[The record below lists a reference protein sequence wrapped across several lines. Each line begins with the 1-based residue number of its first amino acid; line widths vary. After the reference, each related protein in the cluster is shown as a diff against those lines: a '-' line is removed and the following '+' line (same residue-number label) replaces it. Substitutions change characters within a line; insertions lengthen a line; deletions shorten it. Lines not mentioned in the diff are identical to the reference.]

1 MSGIKILL
9 VEDDWIIAK
18 EISLSLNDLGFE
30 VLAHVESGEDALKKI
45 SELKPDLVLL
55 DIGLSG
61 EMSGIETAQIIKKDF
76 QIPFIFLT
84 ALADSSTIEKAKLTE
99 PYAYLVKPVKI
110 ETLYSTIEITL
121 YNAAQRKEVTPLLK
135 EGLTIDD
142 SIFVKTKGR
151 LEKLQLNQVLWVEAS
166 DIYALVCTAAGKY
179 LLNTSLAAVEEKFPS
194 GRFIRVHR
202 SYIVNVDK
210 IEAIEK
216 DELFINQ
223 QRIPIGKTYKDKLMS
238 KLSFL

>member
-45 SELKPDLVLL
+45 TEQKPDLVLL

-61 EMSGIETAQIIKKDF
+61 ELSGIETAQIIKKEHHL
-76 QIPFIFLT
+76 PFIFLT

-121 YNAAQRKEVTPLLK
+121 YNAAQRKDVTPVLK
-135 EGLTIDD
+135 EGLTINDA
-142 SIFVKTKGR
+142 IFVKTKGR

-194 GRFIRVHR
+194 DSFLRVHR
-202 SYIVNVDK
+202 SYIVNVNK

>member
-9 VEDDWIIAK
+9 VEDDW
-18 EISLSLNDLGFE
+18 
-30 VLAHVESGEDALKKI
+30 KI

-61 EMSGIETAQIIKKDF
+61 EMSGIETAQLIKKDY

-121 YNAAQRKEVTPLLK
+121 YNAAQRKEVTPILK

-194 GRFIRVHR
+194 SRFLRVHR

-216 DELFINQ
+216 DELIINQ